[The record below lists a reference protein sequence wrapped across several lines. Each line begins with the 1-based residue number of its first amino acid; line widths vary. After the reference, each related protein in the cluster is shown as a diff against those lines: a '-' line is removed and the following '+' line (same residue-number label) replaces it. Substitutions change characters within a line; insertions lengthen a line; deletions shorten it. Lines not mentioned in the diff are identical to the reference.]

1 MINLS
6 PLGFGPSSD
15 WNPRETSENFGLRTL
30 VSVSLTLF
38 LDISIKVS
46 FGMTIVTEFVSL
58 FSPLSFSPFPPLC
71 RAIFKVKR
79 SKGMKGNNTRYE
91 DVLWIKNFKCMSQCT
106 FFKNNLSRESRS
118 YIYTTTLNVICANS
132 LWCYIKYI
140 KCSFFRSFYHPTDHQ
155 FSFLFFVRFGTSTY
169 LGSRR
174 ESRNLDSN
182 FHLIRVKFPPPFV

>member
-38 LDISIKVS
+38 LDISIKAS
-46 FGMTIVTEFVSL
+46 FGITIVTNEWNSFLCFLL
-58 FSPLSFSPFPPLC
+58 FLFLPFLLCAGQYLKLSVRRGWKEIIL
-71 RAIFKVKR
+71 V
-79 SKGMKGNNTRYE
+79 TRMFY
-91 DVLWIKNFKCMSQCT
+91 
-106 FFKNNLSRESRS
+106 ESRILNACRS
-118 YIYTTTLNVICANS
+118 AHFLKIIYPVKLYIHNNIKRNMC

>member
-106 FFKNNLSRESRS
+106 FFKNNLSRELRS
-118 YIYTTTLNVICANS
+118 YIYTTTLNVICAFDVISNIS
-132 LWCYIKYI
+132 NALFSEAFII
-140 KCSFFRSFYHPTDHQ
+140 QPTINFPFY
-155 FSFLFFVRFGTSTY
+155 FSSVSERRHISAREENRGTLT
-169 LGSRR
+169 
-174 ESRNLDSN
+174 
-182 FHLIRVKFPPPFV
+182 LIFI